1 MSRDGREV
9 HEAIDRWERKGL
21 IDEGTAD
28 TLRNEA
34 AAASVAGTVRYGQ
47 YILAGTGAVVLL
59 IAAGVFLDWSWPLM
73 SRSARSG
80 TLALGGFAAHLGGV
94 HLENRKRWR
103 PAAYLLQTAGLGLLL
118 YAAAYSEGAWPDR
131 TVGGVLVGAFTL
143 VVPLVLAPRSMRRNV
158 VMPAVHFCAG
168 LAFLALFLDR
178 SLSLADDDIVW
189 TLDVVLAASSLVL
202 VRLLSR
208 DPGGEHH
215 PWALNA
221 FAASLLAGFVL
232 VGITAAGPLS
242 MDNGVA
248 LPLDLWLS
256 LIAGLTLWGIH
267 RAPVGLRRDW
277 FTDVL
282 GWTVLAWVP
291 LGFFTALQ
299 ALDGPPELALA
310 LVSGAGILG
319 LIYGNREGARRVL
332 AMSAL
337 AFIAGVWY
345 WSVERG
351 GALGAVLALVVT
363 AGALFWISGRSGPSA
378 EGRPG

>member
-1 MSRDGREV
+1 MNRDGREV
-9 HEAIDRWERKGL
+9 HQAIDRWERKGL
-21 IDEGTAD
+21 IDEGTAEA
-28 TLRNEA
+28 LRSEA
-34 AAASVAGTVRYGQ
+34 TDARDVGAARYGQ
-47 YILAGTGAVVLL
+47 YILAGTGAVILL
-59 IAAGVFLDWSWPLM
+59 MAAGVFLEWSWPLM
-73 SRSARSG
+73 SRSARAG
-80 TLALGGFAAHLGGV
+80 VLALGGFAAHLGGV
-94 HLENRKRWR
+94 HLEDRKRWR
-103 PAAYLLQTAGLGLLL
+103 PAAYLLQTAALALLL
-118 YAAAYSEGAWPDR
+118 YAAAYSERAWPDR
-131 TVGGVLVGAFTL
+131 TVGGVLVGVSAL

-178 SLSLADDDIVW
+178 TLSLADDEIVW
-189 TLDVVLAASSLVL
+189 TLDAVLAASSLVL

-208 DPGGEHH
+208 DPSGARH
-215 PWALNA
+215 PWVLNA
-221 FAASLLAGFVL
+221 FATSLLAGFVL
-232 VGITAAGPLS
+232 VGITGAGPLS

-248 LPLDLWLS
+248 FPLDLWLL

-277 FTDVL
+277 FTDLL

-310 LVSGAGILG
+310 LVSGVGVLG
-319 LIYGNREGARRVL
+319 LAYGNREGARRVL
-332 AMSAL
+332 AMSAF
-337 AFIAGVWY
+337 AFIVGVWY
-345 WSVERG
+345 WAVERG

>member
-21 IDEGTAD
+21 IDEGTARV
-28 TLRNEA
+28 LRSEA
-34 AAASVAGTVRYGQ
+34 AAAREAGAARYGQ

-59 IAAGVFLDWSWPLM
+59 IAGGLFLDWSWPLM

-80 TLALGGFAAHLGGV
+80 VLALGGFAAHLGGV
-94 HLENRKRWR
+94 HLEDRKRWR
-103 PAAYLLQTAGLGLLL
+103 PAAYLLQTAALGLLL
-118 YAAAYSEGAWPDR
+118 YAAAYSEQAWPDR
-131 TVGGVLVGAFTL
+131 TSGGVAVGIFAL

-158 VMPAVHFCAG
+158 VMPAVHFCGG

-178 SLSLADDDIVW
+178 SLSLAGDEIVW
-189 TLDVVLAASSLVL
+189 TLDAVLVGSSLVL

-208 DPGGEHH
+208 DPEGTRH

-221 FAASLLAGFVL
+221 FATSLLAGFAL
-232 VGITAAGPLS
+232 VGITGAGPLS

-248 LPLDLWLS
+248 LPLDLWLL

-267 RAPVGLRRDW
+267 RAPLGLRRDW
-277 FTDVL
+277 FADLL
-282 GWTVLAWVP
+282 GWTILAWVP
-291 LGFFTALQ
+291 LGFFTAHE
-299 ALDGPPELALA
+299 ALGGPPELALA
-310 LVSGAGILG
+310 LVSGVGMLG
-319 LIYGNREGARRVL
+319 LVYGNREGARRVL

-337 AFIAGVWY
+337 AFIVGVWY
-345 WSVERG
+345 WAVERG
-351 GALGAVLALVVT
+351 GALGAVLALLVT
-363 AGALFWISGRSGPSA
+363 AGALFWISGRSSHSA